1 MYQGTAPNS
10 PFSSPAAHLLALHRA
25 CVHSPRSLSLLL
37 RRYGSAEAALAAA
50 PEIAS
55 ASLVPAHVAAALRQ
69 PDWHGVENDLSWL
82 GHSADRFVLMVNADS
97 YPEPLRQIP
106 DPPVILFGRGS
117 VEALRSRQ
125 VALVGSRRASG
136 GGVRRAARLAAT
148 LSENGIAVTSGLA
161 VGIDGSAHKSA
172 VAAGGQTVAVLGSG
186 VDRIYPRS
194 HRHLAEDIVQAGGA
208 VVSEFATGTPPLAQH
223 FPQRNRIIS
232 GLSEA
237 VVVVEASLNSGSL
250 ITARMAAD
258 QGREVMAVPGSPDN
272 PLSRGSHSLLRD
284 GAGLVESGIDILQA
298 LGVEPQA
305 PCQGDQVRREQ
316 GQEAGAAEP
325 GGLSSPLKSLLYA
338 LDYGTA
344 SVESLAGRCRLT
356 VGEVSSM
363 LFELE
368 RRGYVALQLDGS
380 YCRIR

>member
-1 MYQGTAPNS
+1 M
-10 PFSSPAAHLLALHRA
+10 AAI
-25 CVHSPRSLSLLL
+25 
-37 RRYGSAEAALAAA
+37 
-50 PEIAS
+50 PEIIS
-55 ASLVPAHVAAALRQ
+55 ANRVPGRVAAALRE
-69 PDWHGVENDLSWL
+69 PDWRGVENDITWL
-82 GHSADRFVLMVNADS
+82 GDSEDRFVLMVNADS
-97 YPEPLRQIP
+97 YPEPLRQIS

-117 VEALRSRQ
+117 KEALCSRQ

-136 GGVRRAARLAAT
+136 GGVRRAARLAAE

-161 VGIDGSAHKSA
+161 VGIDGSAHKAA

-186 VDRIYPRS
+186 MDKTYPHS

-208 VVSEFATGTPPLAQH
+208 VVSEFATGMPPLAQN

-237 VVVVEASLNSGSL
+237 VVVVEAALNSGSL

-284 GAGLVESGIDILQA
+284 GAGLVESGLDILHA

-305 PCQGDQVRREQ
+305 PRRK
-316 GQEAGAAEP
+316 GPNCGKSVQEAAAAEVEKLP
-325 GGLSSPLKSLLYA
+325 SPLRSLLDA

-344 SVESLAGRCRLT
+344 GVETLAGRCGLT

-368 RRGYVALQLDGS
+368 RRGYAALQLDGS